1 MFKQSTLN
9 LESEKIKKEFPG
21 LRLNESEEDE
31 FDPNELKLLPVL
43 VTDRNSRK
51 HNELELFELRK

>member
-1 MFKQSTLN
+1 
-9 LESEKIKKEFPG
+9 

-43 VTDRNSRK
+43 ATDRNSRK
-51 HNELELFELRK
+51 HKEHELFELRN